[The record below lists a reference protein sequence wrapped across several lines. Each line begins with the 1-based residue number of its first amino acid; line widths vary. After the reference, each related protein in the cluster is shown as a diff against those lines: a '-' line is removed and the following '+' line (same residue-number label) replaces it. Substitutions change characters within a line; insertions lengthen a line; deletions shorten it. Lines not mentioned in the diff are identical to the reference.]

1 MKNRKSIP
9 VIINKIT
16 EGNFVFLE
24 KLSNKYEK
32 TINKGST
39 NKIYRVSIK
48 AILEN
53 INYKIFLLTHQF
65 LFQTQSCGVFK
76 TFKSL
81 ASLLLGSG

>member
-32 TINKGST
+32 IIN
-39 NKIYRVSIK
+39 N
-48 AILEN
+48 N
-53 INYKIFLLTHQF
+53 FDN
-65 LFQTQSCGVFK
+65 QTQTKDVQK
-76 TFKSL
+76 
-81 ASLLLGSG
+81 